1 MSFKKYLKSKVSEDT
16 PGVAFVFGRNNPPHA
31 GHQTNFDELGKY
43 AKKHKMDAII
53 FTSLTQ
59 NPKKNPLTPGDK
71 LYYLEKMAPSNV
83 QVSKDTS
90 LKTAFQI
97 LEDLVKNKGYK
108 RIAFL
113 VGADRENDFQ
123 SMKNY
128 AKEWSYGEATLEVVV
143 SGERTEGVSGTD
155 MRNYVKDNDFE
166 KFKENLPKSIKERY
180 AEELFN
186 KVKIGLEK

>member
-1 MSFKKYLKSKVSEDT
+1 MSFKNYLKSKTNEDT
-16 PGVAFVFGRNNPPHA
+16 PGVAFVFGRTNPPTK
-31 GHQTNFDELGKY
+31 GHQENFDELGKY

-53 FTSLTQ
+53 FTSFTQ
-59 NPKKNPLTPGDK
+59 NSKKNPLTPGDK
-71 LYYLEKMAPSNV
+71 LYYLEMMAPSNV
-83 QVSKDTS
+83 QVSKDQS
-90 LKTAFQI
+90 LKTAFAI
-97 LEDLVKNKGYK
+97 LEDLIKNKGYK

-123 SMKNY
+123 SMKKY
-128 AKEWSYGEATLEVVV
+128 TKEWSDGEATLEVVV

-166 KFKENLPKSIKERY
+166 KFKENLPKSIKGRD